1 MKPVAISTLAITV
14 FALVVVQPSN
24 SQTQATDKPVEQTRK
39 NIQVL
44 KGLPESQL
52 FLAMNFVGDSLGV
65 HCDYCHV
72 KEADKWVWEKD
83 DKKNKLIGREMM
95 RMVLELNRTKFNGE
109 PIITCYSCHRGSL
122 RVERI
127 APLPP
132 KDFAKEAIRSE
143 TKVLPSAKEIIDRYL
158 TAVGAKADTLSKPI
172 VMKGIAERS
181 VNAGPL
187 EIVFKQ
193 PNKLF
198 AKQTTSQGIIIQ
210 ASNGT
215 TGWIQTSKGTTQM
228 TAETLQQFNTL
239 LALFGPIKIPD
250 AVTRA
255 EVAGITK
262 VGDHDSYALTITDNP
277 TQSTQLLFDVE
288 SGLLLRMLNVT
299 NTMLGPLNTQRDFS
313 DYRDIGGLKL
323 PFTIRTSDVAAFD
336 TAVRKF
342 SEIKIDLAVD
352 DNIFEMPRPK

>member
-1 MKPVAISTLAITV
+1 MKSIPIAALIVTA
-14 FALVVVQPSN
+14 FALVQASNPSP
-24 SQTQATDKPVEQTRK
+24 QAADKPVEQTRK

-52 FLAMNFVGDSLGV
+52 FPAMNFVGDSLGV

-72 KEADKWVWEKD
+72 KEADKWLWEKD
-83 DKKNKLIGREMM
+83 DKKSKLVGREMM

-109 PIITCYSCHRGSL
+109 PVVTCYSCHRGNL

-132 KDFAKEAIRSE
+132 KDFAKESHRE
-143 TKVLPSAKEIIDRYL
+143 TKALPTAQHIVARYL
-158 TAVGAKADTLSKPI
+158 AAVGANPDTLSKPI

-193 PNKLF
+193 PNKLI
-198 AKQTTSQGIIIQ
+198 AKQTTSEGTIIQ

-215 TGWIQTSKGTTQM
+215 TGWIQTPKGLTQM
-228 TAETLQQFNTL
+228 TAQTLKQFNTL
-239 LALFGPIKIPD
+239 LALFGPVKTPD
-250 AVTRA
+250 AATRGEVTG
-255 EVAGITK
+255 VAK
-262 VGDHDSYALTITDNP
+262 VDDRDTYALTITDSP
-277 TQSTQLLFDVE
+277 TQSTHLFFDVE
-288 SGLLLRMLNVT
+288 TGLLLRMVTVT
-299 NTMLGPLNTQRDFS
+299 NTMLGPINTQRDFK
-313 DYRDIGGLKL
+313 DYKDVGGMKL

-336 TAVRKF
+336 TAVRNF
-342 SEIKIDLAVD
+342 TEIKIDLAVD
-352 DNIFEMPRPK
+352 DKIFEMPRASAP